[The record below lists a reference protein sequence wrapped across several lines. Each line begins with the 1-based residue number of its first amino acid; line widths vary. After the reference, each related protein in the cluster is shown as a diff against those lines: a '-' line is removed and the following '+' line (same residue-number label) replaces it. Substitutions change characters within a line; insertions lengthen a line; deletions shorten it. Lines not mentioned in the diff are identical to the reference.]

1 MAEKDNVRKSKKKT
15 DLKSQEKE
23 LGKEMEEPE
32 KQDGGIRHRNFN
44 QQQPR
49 VCSKELDDLKSVIAA
64 MENSEKK
71 LESKLREINVKPN

>member
-32 KQDGGIRHRNFN
+32 KQDGGIRPRNFN
-44 QQQPR
+44 QQQP
-49 VCSKELDDLKSVIAA
+49 
-64 MENSEKK
+64 
-71 LESKLREINVKPN
+71 